1 MRIVKRKPNKK
12 TLIIDIT
19 IENEKIKEIIISG
32 DFFANPPEEIDNL
45 QENLRNKTLE
55 EAINQILSYEKT
67 VELLGIS
74 WSDIIEVIREAYQK
88 YKQHA
93 NYHNLPI

>member
-12 TLIIDIT
+12 TLIMDIT

-45 QENLRNKTLE
+45 QKDLVSKTLK
-55 EAINQILSYEKT
+55 EAIEQLSKYKEKI
-67 VELLGIS
+67 ELLGIS
-74 WSDIIEVIREAYQK
+74 WIDIEEVIKEAY
-88 YKQHA
+88 YKHA
-93 NYHNLPI
+93 SQSP